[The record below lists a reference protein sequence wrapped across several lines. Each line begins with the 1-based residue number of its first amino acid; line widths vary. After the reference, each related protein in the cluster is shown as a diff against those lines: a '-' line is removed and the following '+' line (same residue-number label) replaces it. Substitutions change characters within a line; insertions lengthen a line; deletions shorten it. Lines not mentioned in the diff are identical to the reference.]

1 MLDCGFSNFEIAPPH
16 PPAPYEQMSWLLR
29 LALAARDLRTEEVAQ
44 RLGVSNGYLSR
55 VLNGKKPGHNIRHR
69 LAAILGISEQ
79 SLAKEIDK
87 AKSTRRA
94 ARADQHA

>member
-1 MLDCGFSNFEIAPPH
+1 MTKKVKIA
-16 PPAPYEQMSWLLR
+16 LVR
-29 LALAARDLRTEEVAQ
+29 KDLGIVELSRH
-44 RLGVSNGYLSR
+44 LGVSNGYVSL
-55 VLNGKKPGHNIRHR
+55 VLGGKKPGHNLRPR